1 MGTCSRAEIMRWC
14 LAIHPKGLCCLVFRV
29 LPKLL
34 GLPHSL
40 LKKFQKDEHL
50 HEHEQEMESG
60 TELGNL
66 PELSQDILMAIFATL
81 EIPDLLRASS
91 VCSSW
96 HSTYTSLASLW
107 QYNKNQTPCL
117 LYTSESAGDNVACLY
132 NLAEQRVYKLTLPDP
147 PIRSR
152 YIIGSSNGWLATVS
166 EACEVHL
173 VNPITGQ
180 QINLPSV
187 ITIEQVKPIHDN
199 SCSTDMYEYSWR
211 TGTEE
216 PYTPSIFSAN
226 VLQDRLFY
234 KAFMFSNTSTGSYF
248 VVLIHNRFGQLSFAR
263 VGDDKWTWLAP
274 YTGYLDCIYMDAL
287 LYAITTWGEIHVF
300 DLSDP
305 IITGKII
312 MYVNSTQRGN
322 TSYIIRVAS
331 GNLLHIRRS
340 ETEEDNY
347 DPEVDLMTFV
357 RHTGNIEIYKLDI
370 AAKTVVETNCL
381 HNNILFIGHNN
392 RHFVCK
398 LKNIHLLRQ
407 IMPTLLMT
415 VNYGWGDTRII
426 AVILEYSTWIVTAGR
441 NSSLLGFGPIGR
453 LLFGLRPI

>member
-34 GLPHSL
+34 DLPRSL

-96 HSTYTSLASLW
+96 HSAYTSLASLW

-248 VVLIHNRFGQLSFAR
+248 VVLIHNRFGQPHLHGSVMISGLGCHHTLAIWTASIWMHYSEEYPPLKANHAYFT
-263 VGDDKWTWLAP
+263 DDSELWLG
-274 YTGYLDCIYMDAL
+274 GY
-287 LYAITTWGEIHVF
+287 
-300 DLSDP
+300 
-305 IITGKII
+305 K
-312 MYVNSTQRGN
+312 
-322 TSYIIRVAS
+322 
-331 GNLLHIRRS
+331 
-340 ETEEDNY
+340 
-347 DPEVDLMTFV
+347 
-357 RHTGNIEIYKLDI
+357 
-370 AAKTVVETNCL
+370 
-381 HNNILFIGHNN
+381 NN
-392 RHFVCK
+392 RCDIGVFNMDSNSREELVSPR
-398 LKNIHLLRQ
+398 LWSNW
-407 IMPTLLMT
+407 PTP
-415 VNYGWGDTRII
+415 I
-426 AVILEYSTWIVTAGR
+426 WITP
-441 NSSLLGFGPIGR
+441 NLTNM
-453 LLFGLRPI
+453 